1 MEGQEDP
8 QPTSQESQATSRAAD
23 LARLINEDCSRL
35 LELYKERESFPD
47 NKTSEG
53 GPHLVSVA
61 AISSPD
67 ELTTVERVWHHRC
80 ALRRCLALLEQQI
93 SWEEE
98 EMGVDGEGE
107 GEYEELRRAIKLRL
121 GHLLHSTRVL
131 LEAAGDDKGKDHLS
145 PDHDCTQGT
154 EEVDSSNSYNMKIW
168 THHLLQDLIHWTDSA
183 VKTLHTLHIER
194 TGQQEL

>member
-8 QPTSQESQATSRAAD
+8 QPTGQGSPATRKAVD
-23 LARLINEDCSRL
+23 LARLIKEDCSRL
-35 LELYKERESFPD
+35 LELYKERETFPE

-67 ELTTVERVWHHRC
+67 VLTTVERVWHHRC
-80 ALRRCLALLEQQI
+80 ALRRCLELLERQI
-93 SWEEE
+93 VWEEE
-98 EMGVDGEGE
+98 EMGEGG
-107 GEYEELRRAIKLRL
+107 GEYEEVRQAVKVRL

-131 LEAAGDDKGKDHLS
+131 LEAEDVDQGSDHLS

-154 EEVDSSNSYNMKIW
+154 EEVDSSNTMNMKIW

-183 VKTLHTLHIER
+183 MKTLHIFHMER
-194 TGQQEL
+194 TGQQEQQEL